1 MRDWRFAASLNFVK
15 AASLPVFFGAFLFG
29 IGPPAFAAPASGL
42 THEVYVWQRAWTE
55 PVREAIVD
63 HGGAFAGLVVLKAEV
78 TWRAGNPYLV
88 RVQVDYHALAKTG
101 RPIGLAL
108 RVGPYPGSFAR
119 TNAAILY
126 LSDLA
131 AKLVAEA
138 KTAGLAPS
146 ELQLDFDCPSSK
158 LEGYRA
164 WVQVVR
170 ERIAPVPLVITTLPA
185 WLGEGAFKRLVEAAG
200 SYVLQVH
207 SLERPK
213 SLDSPFTICDPAAA
227 RVAVARAAELGVPF
241 RVALPTYGYLV
252 AFDTQGRFI
261 GISAEG
267 PMKGWPAGARLREAR
282 ADPLQMAQLVQD
294 WCSHPPAALK
304 GMLWYRLPVAG
315 DTLNWRWPTLG
326 AMVAARI
333 PSKSVR
339 VESHRV
345 EPGLFEISLVN
356 DGELDVSSRIAA
368 QTRWREARLVAG
380 DGLRGFE
387 LADRKTSSA
396 RFETGAQPYR
406 LPAGEKH
413 VIGWLRLSED
423 REVQVEMEEFAGP

>member
-1 MRDWRFAASLNFVK
+1 MGAAFSS
-15 AASLPVFFGAFLFG
+15 AAAMP
-29 IGPPAFAAPASGL
+29 
-42 THEVYVWQRAWTE
+42 HEVYVWQRAWTE
-55 PVREAIVD
+55 PVRRAVMD
-63 HGGAFAGLVVLKAEV
+63 HGAAFSMVVVLKAEV
-78 TWRAGNPYLV
+78 TWNAGKPNLAQ
-88 RVQVDYHALAKTG
+88 VQLDYQALAGTK
-101 RPIGLAL
+101 RPVGLAL
-108 RVGPYPGSFAR
+108 RVGPYSGSFAR

-131 AKLVAEA
+131 ARLVAEA
-138 KTAGLAPS
+138 KTAGLGAS
-146 ELQLDFDCPSSK
+146 ELQLDFDCASSK

-164 WVQVVR
+164 WVQVIR
-170 ERIAPVPLVITTLPA
+170 ERIAPVPLAITTLPA
-185 WLGEGAFKRLVEAAG
+185 WLEEAAFKPLVESAD

-213 SLDSPFTICDPAAA
+213 ILEAPFTICDPSAA
-227 RVAVARAAELGVPF
+227 RRAVARAAEIGVPF

-252 AFDTQGRFI
+252 AFDGQGRFI

-267 PMKGWPAGARLREAR
+267 PLKGWPSGARLREAR

-294 WCSHPPAALK
+294 WSAHPPAALK
-304 GMLWYRLPVAG
+304 GVLWYRLPVSG
-315 DTLNWRWPTLG
+315 DTLNWRWPTLS

-356 DGELDVSSRIAA
+356 DGELDISSRIAA

-387 LADRKTSSA
+387 LTDRGTSSA
-396 RFETGAQPYR
+396 RFQTAVRSYR

-423 REVQVEMEEFAGP
+423 REVQVEMEESAGP